1 MTIVFEVIALA
12 LLVFW
17 LFLLARLVF
26 DLVQAFSRG
35 WTPKGPLLLL
45 LELIYS
51 VTDPPL
57 KLLRRVIPPLRIG
70 QISFDL
76 AFLILL
82 LGTNILISVVRG
94 IGASFA

>member
-1 MTIVFEVIALA
+1 VSIVFEVIALA

-35 WTPKGPLLLL
+35 WTPKGPLLIL
-45 LELIYS
+45 LELIYTI
-51 VTDPPL
+51 TDPPL
-57 KLLRRVIPPLRIG
+57 RLLRRVIPPLRIG